1 MNPNPLNINVM
12 EEQTYQNMES
22 GGIMAVL
29 GAMAFVYAVVLIIL
43 IIAMWKVFTKAGK
56 PGWASIIPIYS
67 AIVFL
72 EIIGKPI
79 WWIFL
84 LLIPFVNIVFAI
96 IAINNLSKSF
106 GKDIVMTL
114 LLIFLPFIG
123 LPMLAF
129 GDAQY
134 VGPAGAK

>member
-1 MNPNPLNINVM
+1 M
-12 EEQTYQNMES
+12 EEQSYQNMES

-29 GAMAFVYAVVLIIL
+29 GAMVFVYAIVLLIL
-43 IIAMWKVFTKAGK
+43 IIATWKIFTKAGK
-56 PGWASIIPIYS
+56 PGWAAIIPIYS

-72 EIIGKPI
+72 EIVGKPV

-84 LLIPFVNIVFAI
+84 FLIPFVNIVFMI
-96 IAINNLSKSF
+96 IAINSLSKSF

-114 LLIFLPFIG
+114 LLLLLPFIG

-129 GDAQY
+129 GDARY

>member
-1 MNPNPLNINVM
+1 M

-134 VGPAGAK
+134 VGPAGTK

>member
-1 MNPNPLNINVM
+1 M
-12 EEQTYQNMES
+12 EEQSYQNVES
-22 GGIMAVL
+22 GGVMAAL
-29 GAMAFVYAVVLIIL
+29 GVMAFVYAVLLVIL
-43 IIAMWKVFTKAGK
+43 IIAMWKIFTKAGK
-56 PGWASIIPIYS
+56 PGWASIVPIYS

-84 LLIPFVNIVFAI
+84 LLIPFVNIIFAI

-106 GKDIVMTL
+106 GKDTVMTL

-129 GDAQY
+129 GDARY

>member
-1 MNPNPLNINVM
+1 M
-12 EEQTYQNMES
+12 EEQSYQNMES

-29 GAMAFVYAVVLIIL
+29 GAMAFVYAIVLLIL
-43 IIAMWKVFTKAGK
+43 IIATWKIFTKAGK
-56 PGWASIIPIYS
+56 PGWAAIIPIYS

-72 EIIGKPI
+72 EIVGKPV

-84 LLIPFVNIVFAI
+84 FLIPFVNIVFMI
-96 IAINNLSKSF
+96 IAINSLSKSF

-114 LLIFLPFIG
+114 LLLLLPFIG

-129 GDAQY
+129 GDARY